1 MSATVLSHNKT
12 YIFDDNNS
20 ANSIIRRPS
29 LNPIG
34 PDDNEESKRKKN
46 YFKQLNIEINL
57 KTNRKLLIVWH

>member
-34 PDDNEESKRKKN
+34 PDDNKEIKRKKTI
-46 YFKQLNIEINL
+46 LNNWTL
-57 KTNRKLLIVWH
+57 KLI